1 MAYII
6 CYLTVYQIIDFNCGE
21 RGREEV
27 GAGGRG
33 GGSHVKLSVASR
45 GWGSLPYHFV
55 LMGWGKGGGA
65 GANTLK

>member
-27 GAGGRG
+27 GACG
-33 GGSHVKLSVASR
+33 GGSKLSYR
-45 GWGSLPYHFV
+45 WL
-55 LMGWGKGGGA
+55 LGGEDHY
-65 GANTLK
+65 LLILF